1 MTIAE
6 HYLKTVIEVFRS
18 QKRLAE
24 RAMAQLDPEE
34 LSLRLDTE
42 ANSVSLIV
50 KHMAGNMRSR
60 WRDFLTTDGEKPD
73 RNRDS
78 EFEGDYPS
86 AEAMMASWEE
96 GWSIL
101 LSTLEALTAADLENP
116 VYIRGEAHTVI
127 EAIERQVSHY
137 AYHTGQIVFL
147 AKHLKSTDW
156 QTLSVARGG
165 SSAYNQKME
174 LGDKRYT
181 KGRYQEEKQV

>member
-1 MTIAE
+1 
-6 HYLKTVIEVFRS
+6 
-18 QKRLAE
+18 
-24 RAMAQLDPEE
+24 
-34 LSLRLDTE
+34 
-42 ANSVSLIV
+42 
-50 KHMAGNMRSR
+50 
-60 WRDFLTTDGEKPD
+60 
-73 RNRDS
+73 
-78 EFEGDYPS
+78 
-86 AEAMMASWEE
+86 MMASWEE